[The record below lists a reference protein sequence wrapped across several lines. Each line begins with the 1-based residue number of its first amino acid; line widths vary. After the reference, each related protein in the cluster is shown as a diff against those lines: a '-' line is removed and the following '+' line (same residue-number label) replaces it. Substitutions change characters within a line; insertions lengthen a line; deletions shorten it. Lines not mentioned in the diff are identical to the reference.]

1 MDSVTLEDTSL
12 SFLFIE
18 MNYSSKLEDEVMTSD
33 QYRIGLAP
41 LISLA
46 FREE

>member
-33 QYRIGLAP
+33 QYRIKLAP